1 MHSVIVNT
9 RILAFKNGQIP
20 KNIDLM
26 VENGKKIRD
35 IRTSINVS
43 MLIETLNGN
52 CFATQLDSISMNA
65 KTFKQLDQQ
74 IRQLYTVC

>member
-9 RILAFKNGQIP
+9 RILAFKNGLIP
-20 KNIDLM
+20 KNIDHM

-35 IRTSINVS
+35 IRTSINVL

-52 CFATQLDSISMNA
+52 FFATQLDSISMNE

-74 IRQLYTVC
+74 TRQLYTVC